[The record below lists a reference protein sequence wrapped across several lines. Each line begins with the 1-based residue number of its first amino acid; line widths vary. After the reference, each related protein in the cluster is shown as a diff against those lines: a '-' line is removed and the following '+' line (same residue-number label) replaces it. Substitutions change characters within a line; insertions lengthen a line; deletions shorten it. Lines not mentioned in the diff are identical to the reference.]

1 MRRWLEIQIFFR
13 QPVLNTE
20 SKECGFLGA
29 CFRCHKINLRRS
41 GVIHRVKR
49 VFSCFSVAMSR
60 LTKHIWKYPSG
71 YKRKEIFHSLRPV
84 HVVVA
89 QLEPWHSN
97 RSEALP
103 QTLVMSKKTKY
114 QDSTMCFN
122 VTSEASQTSWSEHA
136 SAVTQLGSGLYLTTE
151 IWSPNTQNMC

>member
-60 LTKHIWKYPSG
+60 LTKHIWKYLSG

-103 QTLVMSKKTKY
+103 RTLMMSKKTKLK
-114 QDSTMCFN
+114 QNIRTAQCVLMWPVRLHRHLGLN
-122 VTSEASQTSWSEHA
+122 MRLQWHSW
-136 SAVTQLGSGLYLTTE
+136 VLDCT
-151 IWSPNTQNMC
+151 